1 MSDNLFR
8 WIVAAGTV
16 ATVVL
21 TAWHIP
27 GLIADTNSAAE
38 RRTSELRM
46 ELTGRMDRMEGRM
59 EHRIDRMEDRMDGME
74 DRMDRMED
82 RISRDLNLMR
92 DDIRAIREALES
104 TR

>member
-1 MSDNLFR
+1 MSENLFR
-8 WIVAAGTV
+8 WIVAAGTA

-27 GLIADTNSAAE
+27 GLIADTSSAAE

-46 ELTGRMDRMEGRM
+46 ELTGRMDRMEHRM
-59 EHRIDRMEDRMDGME
+59 DRMEDRMDGME

>member
-59 EHRIDRMEDRMDGME
+59 EHRMDRME